1 MGTVRGAVVA
11 AVVLAGLSV
20 APAALASHSCQ
31 EVSDIVGR
39 QKCSHYGSLWSTEDA
54 IPITF
59 GVGARY
65 LTFAPAGHVFRGTLG
80 KKPDLTSFEYN
91 GSSLGDVPLGAG
103 GIGFRATGYLLP
115 GLYVGIE
122 YGFAMGRNERASFS
136 AGGASFQSTPKLIDT
151 ASFGGGALA
160 GLRLPLGLLSARA
173 EISLGGESVNL
184 FQSVAKGARASD
196 GVDVGAAAW
205 AIVPRA
211 AVDLWVTPWM
221 TVSGTYG
228 RNLLDHGSQIASLFL
243 TWHGRSYDGNYFF

>member
-1 MGTVRGAVVA
+1 MGTVKGAVVA
-11 AVVLAGLSV
+11 AVVLAGLAV
-20 APAALASHSCQ
+20 APAAFAAHSCQ
-31 EVSDIVGR
+31 EVSDIVGH
-39 QKCSHYGSLWSTEDA
+39 QKCIHYGSLWSTEDA

-59 GVGARY
+59 GIGARY
-65 LTFAPAGHVFRGTLG
+65 LGFAPTGHVFSGNLG
-80 KKPDLTSFEYN
+80 KKPNLTSFEYN
-91 GSSLGDVPLGAG
+91 GSSLGDAPIGAG

-115 GLYVGIE
+115 GVYVGIE

-136 AGGASFQSTPKLIDT
+136 AGGASFRSTQKLIDT

-160 GLRLPLGLLSARA
+160 GLRLPLGRLSARA

-184 FQSVAKGARASD
+184 FQSVVKGAQASD
-196 GVDVGAAAW
+196 SVAVAAAAW

-228 RNLLDHGSQIASLFL
+228 RNLLDHGSQIGSLWL
-243 TWHGRSYDGNYFF
+243 TWHGRSYDGSYFL